1 MEKQLLAEGREAE
14 VFLQPDG
21 RVLKLW
27 RDADHGDRAEREA
40 AALRTL
46 TAAGVPAP
54 RLFDSVTVDGRPGL
68 VVEHVDGLNLLAVL
82 RRHPLA
88 VFKAGRTL
96 GAAHLAMHECVAPA
110 ELPSVHDLLHSR
122 IADAAPLPGD
132 LRSAAH
138 ALLDELPAGD
148 RLCHGDLHPGNLLGS
163 WAAPVVI
170 DWGDAARGAPVADVA
185 RTALLLRI
193 GEVPPGVLGPFEWLA
208 GVGRRILRQQ
218 YLSTY
223 LAERPLDQ
231 ALLDRWELVRA
242 AARLYEPIPGEHPHL
257 LALLRTGLAQD

>member
-1 MEKQLLAEGREAE
+1 
-14 VFLQPDG
+14 
-21 RVLKLW
+21 VLKLW
-27 RDADHGDRAEREA
+27 RDAGHGERASREA

-46 TAAGVPAP
+46 AAAGVPAP
-54 RLFDSVTVDGRPGL
+54 QLFDSVTVDGRPGL

-82 RRHPLA
+82 RRHPLS

-96 GAAHLAMHECVAPA
+96 GAAHVAMHDCVAPG
-110 ELPSVHDLLHSR
+110 ELPSLHDLLHSR
-122 IADAAPLPGD
+122 IAEAPPLPGD

-138 ALLDELPAGD
+138 ALLDDLPVGD

-185 RTALLLRI
+185 RTALLLRM
-193 GEVPPGVLGPFEWLA
+193 GEVPPGVLGPFERLA
-208 GVGRRILRQQ
+208 GVGRRILRDR

-223 LAERPLDQ
+223 LGQRPLDQ

-242 AARLYEPIPGEHPHL
+242 AARLWEPIPGEHPHL